1 MGDMPSLPLLFF
13 CILFT
18 FLWAQIAAKIATR
31 VSLPLLNRL
40 TGIILTILG
49 LVLLKIDFL

>member
-1 MGDMPSLPLLFF
+1 MPSLPLLVF
-13 CILFT
+13 CILFPR
-18 FLWAQIAAKIATR
+18 LCAQIAAKIATR

>member
-1 MGDMPSLPLLFF
+1 MPSLSLLFF

-18 FLWAQIAAKIATR
+18 LLWAQIAAKIATR

-40 TGIILTILG
+40 TGIILTVLG

>member
-1 MGDMPSLPLLFF
+1 MPSLPLLFF

-18 FLWAQIAAKIATR
+18 LLWAPIAAKIATR

-40 TGIILTILG
+40 TGIILAILG
-49 LVLLKIDFL
+49 LVL

>member
-1 MGDMPSLPLLFF
+1 MPSLPLLFF

-31 VSLPLLNRL
+31 SAPLLLNRL
-40 TGIILTILG
+40 TGVSLTVLGIILIVISLH
-49 LVLLKIDFL
+49 